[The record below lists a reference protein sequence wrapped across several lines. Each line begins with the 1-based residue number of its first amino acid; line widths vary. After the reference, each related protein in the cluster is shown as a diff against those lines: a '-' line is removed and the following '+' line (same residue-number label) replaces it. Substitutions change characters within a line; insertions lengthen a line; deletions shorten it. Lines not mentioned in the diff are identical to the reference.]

1 MSEPVATSRVDTTRT
16 TEAQLERSN
25 AGDSRKAPTAVLEL
39 SFETLRRGRRCVLA
53 GHTLRIPVGA
63 TVALIGA
70 NGAGKSSLLL
80 AVAGALRQVKSRST
94 AAGALMRA
102 GGGEREGET
111 STGYVPQRPAFP
123 EWLRVGEIPA
133 LHAISLERWHSLAAA
148 LGVHELRTR
157 KANALSGGE
166 AQAVALALALAG
178 DHALLLLDEPLT
190 GLDPARRRAAIDL
203 MLERRMHQV
212 RGVTLISSHVAAELH
227 ELCDWVVVLARQRV
241 VFEGSAERLMATHA
255 AGGQQS
261 ALERFERAVVSA
273 MRDESADAG

>member
-16 TEAQLERSN
+16 TEAQLELSN
-25 AGDSRKAPTAVLEL
+25 AGDSRKASTVLEL

-80 AVAGALRQVKSRST
+80 AVAGALGQVESRST
-94 AAGALMRA
+94 PAGAHERA
-102 GGGEREGET
+102 GAGEREGET
-111 STGYVPQRPAFP
+111 SIGYVPQRPAFP
-123 EWLRVGEIPA
+123 EWLRVGELPA

-148 LGVHELRTR
+148 LGVNELRTR
-157 KANALSGGE
+157 RANALSGGE

-190 GLDPARRRAAIDL
+190 GLDPGRRRAAIDL
-203 MLERRMHQV
+203 MVDRRRHQA
-212 RGVTLISSHVAAELH
+212 RGVTIISSHVAAELH
-227 ELCDWVVVLARQRV
+227 ELCDWVIVLARQRV
-241 VFEGSAERLMATHA
+241 VFEGSAEQLMASHA

-261 ALERFERAVVSA
+261 ALERFERAVVRA